1 MEPIPV
7 CVARKKTLAPWL
19 CLNDLLQE
27 PETVSVFTV
36 AETMVYETF
45 ADELDVTLYSTRG
58 NFSLEQEKCSIA
70 LKKTINN
77 TLFLIVLCFF
87 HLVSR
92 SKSTIKVPLSEL
104 IEIDRKSLHI
114 SFKRAWNFFFHPKA
128 FFLKKPIFSSHN
140 ARI

>member
-1 MEPIPV
+1 MEMVVEPIPV

-58 NFSLEQEKCSIA
+58 NFSLEQEIEPKRIK
-70 LKKTINN
+70 KKTS
-77 TLFLIVLCFF
+77 CFMA
-87 HLVSR
+87 
-92 SKSTIKVPLSEL
+92 SK
-104 IEIDRKSLHI
+104 IE
-114 SFKRAWNFFFHPKA
+114 
-128 FFLKKPIFSSHN
+128 
-140 ARI
+140 